1 MIPISK
7 LLYVPMLFLVI
18 FCNIIYFSLPNTA
31 YAQTDESA
39 IKAEWVYTLIPYIR
53 WINRPYKELTIC
65 TIGREPVHT
74 RLEEIVRREE
84 ARAKEEKAKM
94 PPTIYVEKKS
104 FASDFKNCHM
114 LYVSVS
120 ENNKL
125 SDILGKVE
133 DKQILTVSSLNNFA
147 DNGGI
152 IEFVISTD
160 GVVVRINE
168 KPAEKEKIVI
178 DSDLLGFAK
187 RIYK

>member
-1 MIPISK
+1 MSK
-7 LLYVPMLFLVI
+7 LLYLPALLVI
-18 FCNIIYFSLPNTA
+18 ICFNIIYFSLSGTV

-53 WINRPYKELTIC
+53 WIERPHKELTIC
-65 TIGREPVHT
+65 TIGREPVHS

-84 ARAKEEKAKM
+84 LRAKEEKAKM
-94 PPTIYVEKKS
+94 PPVIHIEKKNYE
-104 FASDFKNCHM
+104 SDFKDCHM
-114 LYVSVS
+114 LYVSTS

-125 SDILGKVE
+125 SNILEKVE
-133 DKQILTVSSLNNFA
+133 GKQILTVSSLNDFA
-147 DNGGI
+147 DKGGI
-152 IEFVISTD
+152 IEFVISSD